1 MRQNR
6 TLDKPR
12 LLGLV
17 WPFIVVVLLQA
28 MLAGGSLY
36 VLSAVRSYVG
46 GESLWSKGQKDAI
59 YYLTLYADSRA
70 DEDFRRYEEAIAI
83 PLGDREMRLAL
94 DQPDPDIEAARQGI
108 LKGGNHADDVT
119 AIIWLY
125 RNFHD
130 FSYFERA
137 IELWLVGDKYVMEL
151 IDVAGKMRA
160 GIGAGQASAEQVQQW
175 KTEIHAI
182 NEKVTPAA
190 KAFSDALGEGSRA
203 LLRLL
208 LVANL
213 TTASVLI
220 LLAFLRTRQQLMQ
233 RQEVENALDAE
244 RERAQIT
251 LASIGDGVI
260 TADTQGGISYLNPA
274 AEQMTNWTLDKARG
288 LPLASLF
295 RIVDESSREEGML
308 LIEQILSGE
317 IDGGREHSKLVLRER
332 AQITLASIGD
342 GVITADTQGGIS
354 YLNPA
359 AEQMTN
365 WTLDKARGL
374 PLASLFRIVDES
386 SREEGMLLI
395 EQILSGEIDGG
406 REHSKL
412 VLRHDGSSVPVTLV
426 GAPIHRGGEIT
437 GVVLVLHDMTRERQY
452 MARLSWQATHD
463 ALTGLTNR
471 REFEYRLQIALERLE
486 RNSGR
491 HALMFLDLDQF
502 KLVNDTC
509 GHAAGDE
516 LLRQVCTLLQQGLRE
531 GDTLAR
537 LGGDEFGILLEN
549 CPAEKAVEIADH
561 LRKTIQDL
569 HFTWSG
575 QPFNC
580 TVSVGLVHLLPG
592 ISTLEEALRSA
603 DMACYMAKEKGRNR
617 VQVFHQDDVELS
629 MRFGEMTWV
638 QRIHL
643 ALEEDR
649 FSLYAQPIVPLGEGA
664 EEGLHVELLLRLRDE
679 GGRLVPPLSFI
690 PAAERYGLMTLID
703 RWVVEN
709 AFRTLVE
716 RAQDPRAEPIGTC
729 AINLSGATIGDESFL
744 QFLTELFARY
754 RIPPQTICFEVTET
768 VAVANLAS
776 AIRFINELKDT
787 GCRFSLDDFC
797 AGMSSFIY
805 LKHLPV
811 DYLKIDGSF
820 VKDMLEDPIDRA
832 MVQVI
837 NHIGHVMGKRT
848 IAEFVETVEV
858 MEALREIGIDYA
870 QGLAIGAPLP
880 FSRQPPGAG
889 VDAQGLWPSLGQNLR

>member
-94 DQPDPDIEAARQGI
+94 DQPDPDIEAACQGI

-220 LLAFLRTRQQLMQ
+220 LLAFLRIRQQLMQ

-244 RERAQIT
+244 
-251 LASIGDGVI
+251 
-260 TADTQGGISYLNPA
+260 
-274 AEQMTNWTLDKARG
+274 
-288 LPLASLF
+288 
-295 RIVDESSREEGML
+295 
-308 LIEQILSGE
+308 
-317 IDGGREHSKLVLRER
+317 RER

-561 LRKTIQDL
+561 LRKTVQDL

-709 AFRTLVE
+709 AFPHPRRARPGPSRRADRHLRHQPLRRDHRRRVVPAVPHRAVRPLPHSAADDLLRGHRNRGGCQPGQRHPLHQ
-716 RAQDPRAEPIGTC
+716 RAQGHRLSFLPGRFLRRHVVLHLPQAPAGGLPEDRWQLRQGHARGSHRSRHGPGDQPYRPRDGQTYHRRVRRDRRSDGGAARDRHRLCPGPGHRRAPAVQSPASGRRAGCPGPVAEPRTEPPVGDR
-729 AINLSGATIGDESFL
+729 GAKKE
-744 QFLTELFARY
+744 
-754 RIPPQTICFEVTET
+754 
-768 VAVANLAS
+768 
-776 AIRFINELKDT
+776 
-787 GCRFSLDDFC
+787 
-797 AGMSSFIY
+797 
-805 LKHLPV
+805 
-811 DYLKIDGSF
+811 
-820 VKDMLEDPIDRA
+820 
-832 MVQVI
+832 
-837 NHIGHVMGKRT
+837 
-848 IAEFVETVEV
+848 
-858 MEALREIGIDYA
+858 
-870 QGLAIGAPLP
+870 
-880 FSRQPPGAG
+880 
-889 VDAQGLWPSLGQNLR
+889 